1 MYDGL
6 KRFSDVGLEVVSSVG
21 CPRGIFEVFTSV
33 FEVSL
38 CYGGICNSKKSI
50 W

>member
-6 KRFSDVGLEVVSSVG
+6 KHFSDVALEVVSSVG
-21 CPRGIFEVFTSV
+21 CPKGIFEVFRSV
-33 FEVSL
+33 FGVSL
-38 CYGGICNSKKSI
+38 LWGICNSKKSI